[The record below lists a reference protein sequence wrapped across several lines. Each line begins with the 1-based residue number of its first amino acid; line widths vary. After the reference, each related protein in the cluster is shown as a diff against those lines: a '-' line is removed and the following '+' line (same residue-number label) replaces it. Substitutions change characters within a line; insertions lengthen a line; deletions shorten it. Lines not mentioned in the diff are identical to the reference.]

1 MLKGI
6 LLFST
11 EHETKG
17 AFGTE
22 AVISY
27 KQLSAKFLK
36 SVKK

>member
-11 EHETKG
+11 EHEMKG

-22 AVISY
+22 AIMALETVEGQIFF
-27 KQLSAKFLK
+27 KC
-36 SVKK
+36 